1 MQDLKE
7 IVTNVGAFA
16 GFAAVVGLAVL
27 AMLYFSQAR
36 DVRRLREWAGRAP
49 ERDAE
54 VEQLA
59 QQIASQAIADTYAAM
74 PAMGQ
79 VQAAAQPLVEQSG
92 EPPGE
97 SAEWSPDQP
106 EATDADQPAE
116 IEHEGVETD
125 QTEPAEDEPV
135 TELEPSAEPAGE
147 EAEEPAL
154 PAAAAAAAAL
164 SQPTVEI
171 DVLGLDDE
179 PAVPAETR
187 PSRLAPS
194 TPAAARAGHA
204 PAPPSVTGVS
214 GPPPP
219 LPPLEEYRS
228 TAAESLGAGGYAT
241 TAHTGETTFSE
252 FEIERNRAE
261 RRSSGSRAPFY
272 IAGVLLLAF
281 GALLV
286 YTQVGGNDTTK
297 PDTTKQSE
305 AQRRA
310 ATGSN
315 PRINRAA
322 VQVVVLNGTNISGLA
337 AVVGDQVDQAGFTL
351 KSVANRGDNQEYIKS
366 TVYYTAGKKPEAE
379 EVAKELQ
386 IDSVKQVDAATAAA
400 GGNAPVIVVTGSDR
414 EQ

>member
-1 MQDLKE
+1 MEDLKN
-7 IVTNVGAFA
+7 IVTDVGAFA

-59 QQIASQAIADTYAAM
+59 QQIAAQAIADTYAAM
-74 PAMGQ
+74 PDAGQ
-79 VQAAAQPLVEQSG
+79 VQAAEQPLMEQPLAEQPA

-97 SAEWSPDQP
+97 SAEWSPDQL
-106 EATDADQPAE
+106 EAAEAGQPDEQQPDEQQPAE
-116 IEHEGVETD
+116 AEPVAEPSVADAVDEVAG
-125 QTEPAEDEPV
+125 EPAV
-135 TELEPSAEPAGE
+135 
-147 EAEEPAL
+147 
-154 PAAAAAAAAL
+154 PAAAAMSAAV
-164 SQPTVEI
+164 SQPTEEI
-171 DVLGLDDE
+171 DVLELHEE
-179 PAVPAETR
+179 PAAPAETR

-194 TPAAARAGHA
+194 TPAAERAGRA
-204 PAPPSVTGVS
+204 PVPPPGNGVS
-214 GPPPP
+214 GPRPP
-219 LPPLEEYRS
+219 LPPLPEYRS
-228 TAAESLGAGGYAT
+228 TAAESLGAGGFAT
-241 TAHTGETTFSE
+241 AAHTGETTFSE

-261 RRSSGSRAPFY
+261 RRSSGGRAPFF
-272 IAGVLLLAF
+272 IAGALVLAF

-286 YTQVGGNDTTK
+286 YTQVGGNESTTTDTE
-297 PDTTKQSE
+297 KQTE
-305 AQRRA
+305 AQRRV

-315 PRINRAA
+315 PRINRPA
-322 VQVVVLNGTNISGLA
+322 VQVVVLNGTKITGLA

-351 KSVANRGDNQEYIKS
+351 KFAGNRGDGQEYIKS
-366 TVYYTAGKKPEAE
+366 TVYYSPGKKLEAE

-386 IDSVKQVDAATAAA
+386 IDSVKPVDEGTAAA